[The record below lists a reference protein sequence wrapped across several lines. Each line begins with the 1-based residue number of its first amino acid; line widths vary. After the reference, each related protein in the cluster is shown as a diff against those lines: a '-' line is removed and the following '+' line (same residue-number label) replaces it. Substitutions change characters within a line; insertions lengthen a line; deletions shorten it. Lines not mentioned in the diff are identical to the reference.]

1 MNFTFKVEKPP
12 DGEWGVKLSN
22 NSWTGMVGMLIR
34 KEIDIGNILKNHTA
48 SSIKSLIFILLAVTD
63 FTVTKERSPYISF
76 SQPLQTY
83 YHTLLIKNPS
93 ETFNYLAYLE
103 PLHHMSWAFVALFFT
118 LVPPLLCLTTRYLL
132 LTNYIIT
139 NSILGF

>member
-48 SSIKSLIFILLAVTD
+48 SSIKSMIF
-63 FTVTKERSPYISF
+63 YHF
-76 SQPLQTY
+76 SCDGLY
-83 YHTLLIKNPS
+83 CYKGKK
-93 ETFNYLAYLE
+93 
-103 PLHHMSWAFVALFFT
+103 PLHIFFST
-118 LVPPLLCLTTRYLL
+118 IA
-132 LTNYIIT
+132 N
-139 NSILGF
+139 ILPHSANQKSK